1 MLAAAPRCGPSSSS
15 APGGDIGPWYRAAAP
30 DAGTGLV
37 RAAGRM
43 AAGQCGGGGAAVPQI
58 LRPLPEPARCGAL
71 RPVAEPGR
79 LRAGR
84 RLAGAVPRRPA
95 VAEG

>member
-1 MLAAAPRCGPSSSS
+1 MLAAAPRCGPSSS
-15 APGGDIGPWYRAAAP
+15 APGGDIGPRYRAAAP
-30 DAGTGLV
+30 DAGTGPV

-43 AAGQCGGGGAAVPQI
+43 AAGQCGGGAAVPQI